1 MNSIV
6 MPREKYDPLYRKL
19 KEMEKKKALEWA
31 KKHGCYEDVKKYY
44 EMKERMEKHVAY

>member
-19 KEMEKKKALEWA
+19 KEMEKKKALELA
-31 KKHGCYEDVKKYY
+31 KKHGYYEEVKTYY
-44 EMKERMEKHVAY
+44 EMKDWMEKHVVY

>member
-1 MNSIV
+1 MNNIV

-31 KKHGCYEDVKKYY
+31 KMNCSPSRGQ
-44 EMKERMEKHVAY
+44 